1 MAVHNKKIRIITWVL
16 VLLVIAGIVFY
27 PKVRP
32 LFQGNKGEGG
42 PSSGQ
47 GTPGGPGG
55 PGMRGGMGQQATLA
69 SGYVIV
75 PTRMFDLI
83 ISNGTLLPDEEVELS
98 FETSGKI
105 VAIHFSEGTRVKQG
119 QLLAKINDR
128 PLQAQ
133 LLKLQAQKK
142 LTEEKEFRARQLLDR
157 DAVSRES
164 YDQVATELQA
174 IEADIM
180 LVEARIAE
188 TELRAPFDGIVGLRM
203 VSEGAF
209 ATTQTKIVRLVKTS
223 PLKIEFSI
231 SERYAGEITPGFPIT
246 FTVDGVNQTFAAN
259 VYAIDPKVNI
269 DTRMIAVRALY
280 PNRNNELKPGRF
292 GRITAQLSEIAEAI
306 AIPTEAVIAEM
317 EGERVFIYKGG
328 KAELRMIDIGL
339 RTESHV
345 QVHSGL
351 QFGDTLLTTAIL
363 QLRQGLPVQ
372 LDTLVTNQPMATPE
386 KSANSE
392 TPAP

>member
-1 MAVHNKKIRIITWVL
+1 MSVNKKKMTRIITWAL
-16 VLLVIAGIVFY
+16 VLLVIAGLIVY
-27 PKVRP
+27 PKVKP
-32 LFQGNKGEGG
+32 LFMGKKGNEVFNA
-42 PSSGQ
+42 GQ
-47 GTPGGPGG
+47 GAPGRGG
-55 PGMRGGMGQQATLA
+55 PGMRGGMGQQPTLA

-83 ISNGTLLPDEEVELS
+83 YSTGSLLPDEEVDLS

-105 VAIHFSEGTRVKQG
+105 VAISFSEGTKVKKG
-119 QLLAKINDR
+119 ELLAKINDR

-133 LLKLQAQKK
+133 LLKLHAQKK

-174 IEADIM
+174 IEADIL

-246 FTVDGVNQTFAAN
+246 FTVDGVNQIFSAS
-259 VYAIDPKVNI
+259 VYAIDPKVNT

-292 GRITAQLSEIAEAI
+292 VSVKAQLSEINEAV

-317 EGERVFIYKGG
+317 EGERVFVYKGG
-328 KAELRMIDIGL
+328 KADQRSIEIGL
-339 RTESHV
+339 RTASHV

-351 QFGDTLLTTAIL
+351 NFGDTLLTTAIL

-372 LDTLVTNQPMATPE
+372 LDTLVTNQTVAAPRMGSKP
-386 KSANSE
+386 E